1 MKTGKII
8 LWSSVILAVVLLAF
22 YSFGFRI
29 TSTSPATNGDYNNIP
44 EECRPAAGQDITA
57 WKEHLGHHA
66 ETRDCLKY
74 FN

>member
-8 LWSSVILAVVLLAF
+8 LWSSVILAVILLAF
-22 YSFGFRI
+22 YSFGFKI
-29 TSTSPATNGDYNNIP
+29 TNSNLAGGASYNNIP
-44 EECRPAAGQDITA
+44 EKCRPQEGQDIQA

-66 ETRDCLKY
+66 ETKDCLKY